1 MKYAGTFN
9 MYHFKIYRKADILL
23 LGILFLSI
31 MVYSPIKSKAQ
42 EQIQTCEIKDRMCII
57 DNLIKQS
64 SAIDNIAWKDQ
75 TYREIAKTLA
85 FDKKF
90 EKALS
95 VIDLIQ
101 TPDTKAMSI
110 RGVGMMLG
118 NYGEDKESLSKKFA
132 KLRVKADSI
141 THPPSHGIALTYIA
155 MAQAFA
161 GDNQGAWDTTA
172 DMKNTALKHKAYGE
186 TAEIQ
191 AEKGDYKSAQISI
204 SKIDSLSF
212 RNKAYEIISKIL
224 SDKKLYE
231 DAYKAA
237 NAITNPYKK
246 AQAIQY
252 MLDKQKPRDRVQK

>member
-1 MKYAGTFN
+1 VKNAGTFN
-9 MYHFKIYRKADILL
+9 MYHFIRYRKSDIFLL
-23 LGILFLSI
+23 SILFLSTLAI
-31 MVYSPIKSKAQ
+31 IPTKSMAE
-42 EQIQTCEIKDRMCII
+42 EQNTSCKIKDRICII
-57 DNLIKQS
+57 NKMIAQS
-64 SAIDNIAWKDQ
+64 SEIDNKAWKDQ

-85 FDKKF
+85 FDREF
-90 EKALS
+90 EEALS
-95 VIDLIQ
+95 VIDLIE

-118 NYGEDKESLSKKFA
+118 HYGEDKESLAKKFA

-155 MAQAFA
+155 MAQAFTD
-161 GDNQGAWDTTA
+161 DNEGAWKTTE

-191 AEKGDYKSAQISI
+191 AEKGDFKSAQISI
-204 SKIDSLSF
+204 NKIDSLSF

-237 NAITNPYKK
+237 NAITNAYKK
-246 AQAIQY
+246 TQAIQY